1 VDGAGDAAGAI
12 HGYVADGF
20 SGFRA
25 RASFRRRMDP
35 MLRSSRVVLAAA
47 LLLAGAT
54 PGRTQTGPRVKIDA
68 GVLEGTVSPSGVR
81 MFRGIPFAAPPVG
94 ELRWQPPRPVP
105 AWQGVRSAVAFGPRC
120 MQLPIFSDMVF
131 RSNGMGEDCLYLNVW
146 TPAQKAG
153 EGRERLPV
161 LVYFYGGGNV
171 AGDGSELRYDGESLA
186 GKGIVVLTV
195 NYRLGVFGFLAH
207 PELTRES
214 PHHASGDYGLLD
226 QAAALAWV
234 RRNIAAFGGDPH
246 RVTIAGESAGSIAV
260 NAQMAS
266 PLSRGL
272 IAGAIGESGAMIYPT
287 FAPVPLAQGE
297 QDGLSFAGALG
308 ATSLAQL
315 RALPAD
321 SLLRAT
327 GGPGRGRFPV
337 TLDGWFLPRSPE
349 QIFAAGEQAHVPL
362 LVGWNS
368 EESSWHG
375 LLGTQEP
382 TPENYAAAVRKLFG
396 TNADEAL
403 RLFPGGT
410 AEQVLESATALAG
423 ARFIAYSTWKWAELQ
438 SRTGGRPV
446 YRYLYAQPRPPT
458 RAPSPNPPPRGA
470 VHSAEIEYALGNLG
484 TNQVFTWT
492 PEDYKLSAVM
502 EAYFANFVRTGNPDG
517 PGLPPWPASNS
528 GDSVRVMM
536 LDTNPRA
543 EPLRHGEGYRFL
555 DRVYSAEER
564 R

>member
-1 VDGAGDAAGAI
+1 
-12 HGYVADGF
+12 
-20 SGFRA
+20 
-25 RASFRRRMDP
+25 MQ
-35 MLRSSRVVLAAA
+35 RSSCVVLAAA
-47 LLLAGAT
+47 LLLAGTA
-54 PGRTQTGPRVKIDA
+54 PGRAQTAPRVKIDA
-68 GVLEGTVSPSGVR
+68 GLLEGTVSPAGVR

-105 AWQGVRSAVAFGPRC
+105 AWKGVRSATGFGPRC

-131 RSNGMGEDCLYLNVW
+131 RSNDMGEDCLYLNVW
-146 TPAQKAG
+146 APVRKAA
-153 EGRERLPV
+153 ERLPV

-171 AGDGSELRYDGESLA
+171 AGDGSEFRYDGESLA
-186 GKGIVVLTV
+186 RKGLVVLTV

-234 RRNIAAFGGDPH
+234 RRNIAAFGGDPK

-287 FAPVPLAQGE
+287 FAPAPLAVGE
-297 QDGLSFAGALG
+297 QDGLKFAGTLGAG

-327 GGPGRGRFPV
+327 AGPGRGRFSV

-362 LVGWNS
+362 LVGWNT
-368 EESSWHG
+368 EESGWRG
-375 LLGTQEP
+375 LLGAQEP
-382 TPENYAAAVRKLFG
+382 TPENYVAAVRKLFG
-396 TNADEAL
+396 ANADEAL
-403 RLFPGGT
+403 RLFPGST
-410 AEQVLESATALAG
+410 PEQVMESATALAG

-438 SRTGGRPV
+438 GRTGGRPV
-446 YRYLYAQPRPPT
+446 YRYLYAQPRPPS

-470 VHSAEIEYALGNLG
+470 VHSAEIEYALGNLA
-484 TNQVFTWT
+484 TNQVFAWT
-492 PEDYKLSAVM
+492 PEDHTVSAAM
-502 EAYFANFVRTGNPDG
+502 QAYFANFVKRGNPNG

-528 GDSVRVMM
+528 GDSVRVMV

-543 EPLRHGEGYRFL
+543 EPMRYGAGFRFL
-555 DRVYSAEER
+555 DRVYSAEEKR
-564 R
+564 